1 MAYYLALTSG
11 NEYVDISSPVS
22 VTGDGVL
29 AEIDFEY
36 KGASND
42 VICGGTSFSDY
53 WRINNDNQFRVSISG
68 SASNLNITTPLVVGE
83 KYTLRLVRTGV
94 LVEVQ
99 DGSGASLT
107 GMSAFNT
114 SPFVIGKIGSFH
126 NGSSNLTM
134 DLYNFKAGSL
144 EEYNPNLS
152 NGTGSTLPTV
162 SGSNQGTLVN
172 FPTDDSQWVFYDDG
186 GGGVLD
192 VSPSSISSEELFGSA
207 TVVTSGVSILPPSID
222 TQEGFGTASVTSSG
236 VDIQPPPISSS
247 EAVGQAQID
256 PLGFSLSPSAIPSQ
270 EAIQEPV
277 VAVGLTVLAPDSVGS
292 EEFVSAP
299 TLDLLLKQLLVPSV
313 PDTFSVGR
321 PVVVG
326 GDRIV
331 IPIIAR
337 TNFTKIQGYLKTLG
351 FSGTLEDVVL
361 AWLRSE
367 GYEGQWNDAWYKYL
381 EDLGHT
387 GALPER
393 LYRWKRGLLD
403 NPWILS
409 GGVWNDGGIWQD
421 GATWSDS

>member
-1 MAYYLALTSG
+1 MCQMA
-11 NEYVDISSPVS
+11 
-22 VTGDGVL
+22 
-29 AEIDFEY
+29 
-36 KGASND
+36 
-42 VICGGTSFSDY
+42 
-53 WRINNDNQFRVSISG
+53 
-68 SASNLNITTPLVVGE
+68 
-83 KYTLRLVRTGV
+83 
-94 LVEVQ
+94 
-99 DGSGASLT
+99 
-107 GMSAFNT
+107 
-114 SPFVIGKIGSFH
+114 
-126 NGSSNLTM
+126 
-134 DLYNFKAGSL
+134 
-144 EEYNPNLS
+144 
-152 NGTGSTLPTV
+152 
-162 SGSNQGTLVN
+162 
-172 FPTDDSQWVFYDDG
+172 
-186 GGGVLD
+186 
-192 VSPSSISSEELFGSA
+192 
-207 TVVTSGVSILPPSID
+207 
-222 TQEGFGTASVTSSG
+222 
-236 VDIQPPPISSS
+236 
-247 EAVGQAQID
+247 
-256 PLGFSLSPSAIPSQ
+256 Q